1 MSIGDFHT
9 HSTCSDGR
17 LTPTQLVDLAAGRG
31 VTAMAL
37 TDHDT
42 LDGYAEAR
50 EAAARHPGFRLV
62 PGVEL
67 SCDVPGTEVHMLG
80 LGINPLHQPLLDDL
94 QRMQRGRVE
103 RAQRMVETLARLGAP
118 ISWERVQEIAGEAS
132 IGRPHVA
139 QALLEAGHISTFNEA
154 FDRFLGRNAPAY
166 SERDKLSP
174 MEAVAMIHSAGG
186 VAVFAHPSFTTDYVR
201 VAEGLRDAGLFGIEV
216 YYKAY
221 PPALIAV
228 LRALADRLGLFALGG
243 SDFHGIDR
251 PDEREPGDIPLPN
264 EQAEAF
270 LAALAA
276 HGCTLPAPTAL
287 SSPTPMADGRSAG

>member
-17 LTPTQLVDLAAGRG
+17 LTPTQLVDLAAARG

-80 LGINPLHQPLLDDL
+80 LGINPFYQPLLDDL
-94 QRMQRGRVE
+94 ERMQRGRVE

-154 FDRFLGRNAPAY
+154 FDRFLGRNGPAY

-174 MEAVAMIHSAGG
+174 ADAVAMIRSAGG
-186 VAVFAHPSFTTDYVR
+186 VAVFAHPSFTTDYAR
-201 VAEGLRDAGLFGIEV
+201 VAEELRDAGLFGIEV

-221 PPALIAV
+221 PPALV
-228 LRALADRLGLFALGG
+228 NELRALADRLGLFALGG

-251 PDEREPGDIPLPN
+251 PDEREPGDIPLPD
-264 EQAEAF
+264 EQTEAF

-276 HGCTLPAPTAL
+276 HGGTLP
-287 SSPTPMADGRSAG
+287 TPPAGGRSAG